1 MITPRAAGGNVQ
13 FCGHEEITLESE
25 KAEVPD
31 NLHHI
36 CKGESAAGE
45 SFEVL
50 EIRTAVGKKVQFFHD
65 VPIGAVGLA
74 PSCSII
80 TCRRGSWTDMI
91 PCWLSSDI
99 GSEVRHLFPHTKLVL
114 PHPLSKISTFILST
128 NLKEVAQTRI
138 FLLHL
143 QPINKNNTE
152 KRH

>member
-74 PSCSII
+74 TLLLYHNLQAGIVDGHDSVLVVIRYRQRSTALISAYEISPSASF
-80 TCRRGSWTDMI
+80 
-91 PCWLSSDI
+91 
-99 GSEVRHLFPHTKLVL
+99 E
-114 PHPLSKISTFILST
+114 
-128 NLKEVAQTRI
+128 
-138 FLLHL
+138 
-143 QPINKNNTE
+143 
-152 KRH
+152 